1 MLRGLGEAIILN
13 ISIKGRQLLKGGD
26 KLRDGCYS
34 RKYSTH
40 FPVRIEWDHN
50 LRIFKSTYLIL
61 VNLQVVA
68 GS

>member
-50 LRIFKSTYLIL
+50 LRIF
-61 VNLQVVA
+61 
-68 GS
+68 